1 MHNFDYHAPKT
12 LDSAL
17 ALLSDKED
25 GKIIAGGMTLLPTLK
40 QRLAAPS
47 DLIDLA
53 AISDLKGVRRD
64 GNEIVIGA
72 MTTHAEV
79 SANAD
84 VQSLIPALSHL
95 TGIIGDPAVRH
106 RGTIGG
112 SIANAD
118 PAADYPAAVVGLN
131 ATIVTN
137 KRKIAAD
144 EFFVSLFETALERD
158 EIITSVRF
166 PIPERAGYQKFRHP
180 ASGYAVVGVMVAKF
194 GDKVRVGVTGAAG
207 SAFRASDF
215 EAALEKNFSPDVLLN
230 IAISPDELLSDIHCT
245 NEYRA
250 HLVNV
255 MARRAIA
262 AA

>member
-17 ALLSDKED
+17 ALLRDKED

-53 AISDLKGVRRD
+53 ALSEMKGVRRD

-79 SANAD
+79 AANGD

-95 TGIIGDPAVRH
+95 AGVIGDPAVRH

-112 SIANAD
+112 SVANAD

-144 EFFVSLFETALERD
+144 DFFVSLFETALERD

-166 PIPERAGYQKFRHP
+166 PIPERAGYEKFRHP

-215 EAALEKNFSPDVLLN
+215 EAALEKNFSSEVLLG
-230 IAISPDELLSDIHCT
+230 IAVSPDDLLSDIHCT

-255 MARRAIA
+255 RARRAIA

>member
-17 ALLSDKED
+17 ALLRDKED

-53 AISDLKGVRRD
+53 ALSEMKGVRRD
-64 GNEIVIGA
+64 GNELVIGA

-79 SANAD
+79 AANGD

-95 TGIIGDPAVRH
+95 AGVIGDPAVRH

-112 SIANAD
+112 SVANAD

-144 EFFVSLFETALERD
+144 DFFVSLFETALERD

-166 PIPERAGYQKFRHP
+166 PIPERAGYEKFRHP

-215 EAALEKNFSPDVLLN
+215 EAALEKNFSSEVLLG
-230 IAISPDELLSDIHCT
+230 IAVSPDDLLSDIHCT

>member
-17 ALLSDKED
+17 ALLRDKED

-53 AISDLKGVRRD
+53 ALSEMKGVRRD

-79 SANAD
+79 AANGD

-95 TGIIGDPAVRH
+95 AGVIGDPAVRH

-112 SIANAD
+112 SVANAD

-144 EFFVSLFETALERD
+144 DFFVSLFETALERY

-166 PIPERAGYQKFRHP
+166 PIPERAGYEKFRHP

-215 EAALEKNFSPDVLLN
+215 EAALEKNFSSEVLLG
-230 IAISPDELLSDIHCT
+230 IAVSPDDLLSDIHCT

>member
-17 ALLSDKED
+17 ALLRDKED

-53 AISDLKGVRRD
+53 ALSEMKGVRRD

-79 SANAD
+79 AANGD

-95 TGIIGDPAVRH
+95 AGVIGDPAVRH

-112 SIANAD
+112 SVANAD

-137 KRKIAAD
+137 KRKISAD
-144 EFFVSLFETALERD
+144 DFFVSLFETALDRD

-166 PIPERAGYQKFRHP
+166 PIPERAGYEKFRHP

-215 EAALEKNFSPDVLLN
+215 EAALEKSFSSEVLLGIAVSPD
-230 IAISPDELLSDIHCT
+230 DLLSDIHCT